1 MSSNGGSAGLLA
13 GAGLI
18 FMLVILAVVVFYIAC
33 IWKIF
38 TKAGQPGWAAII
50 PIYNIIVYLQV
61 CQRPVWWIILYI
73 IPFVNIV
80 IAIILLFDLAK
91 VFGRSGAFAVG
102 LWFLGVIFL
111 PILAF
116 GDSRYVAQGQMVRVG

>member
-116 GDSRYVAQGQMVRVG
+116 GDSRYVPQSQMVRVG

>member
-80 IAIILLFDLAK
+80 IAIILLFDLAR
-91 VFGRSGAFAVG
+91 VVGRSGAFAVG